1 MSPNE
6 REAVH
11 PLDAAALETFRQKG
25 DQSAV
30 KVRRV
35 LQATKDL
42 LRSDLRGVRVLDLG
56 CAEGVYSIEAG
67 LRGASVLAVDGRSGR
82 LDDGRA
88 IAQRLG
94 LANVEFRIA
103 DVRALRKA
111 DLGSFDAVFYLGL
124 QYHLD
129 VPDVFDVMRNVHEMC
144 SGVMILDTHIATEAE
159 QRVEDRGVV
168 FEGQSKPEHEAGADE
183 ATKRER
189 LAASLDN
196 VRSFWFTRESLYRL
210 LRHVGFTSV
219 FECHVPIEAAKPAN
233 RVTFAA
239 VKGAET
245 SLSAYPWINGLS
257 EAEIAGRLSEM
268 PGFKRFWEKPE
279 SKKKGGFF
287 GAAKAMLRG
296 KK

>member
-6 REAVH
+6 RETVH
-11 PLDAAALETFRQKG
+11 PLDAAALETFRLKG
-25 DQSAV
+25 EQSAV

-56 CAEGVYSIEAG
+56 CGEGVYSIEAG
-67 LRGASVLAVDGRSGR
+67 LRGANVLAVDGRSGR

-88 IAQRLG
+88 IAKRLG
-94 LANVEFRIA
+94 LSNVEFRIA
-103 DVRALRKA
+103 DVRSLRKA
-111 DLGSFDAVFYLGL
+111 DIGQFDAVFFLGL

-144 SGVMILDTHIATEAE
+144 RGVMILDTHVASDAE

-168 FEGQSKPEHEAGADE
+168 FEGESKPEHEAGTDD
-183 ATKRER
+183 ATKKQR

-196 VRSFWFTRESLYRL
+196 VRSFWLTKPSLYRL
-210 LRHVGFTSV
+210 LQHVGFTSV
-219 FECHVPIEAAKPAN
+219 FECYVPIEAAKPAN
-233 RVTFAA
+233 RVTLVA
-239 VKGAET
+239 VKGTET
-245 SLSAYPWINGLS
+245 TLSAYPWINGLS
-257 EAEIAGRLSEM
+257 EAEIAKRLSEL
-268 PGFKRFWEKPE
+268 PGWNRYWEKPE
-279 SKKKGGFF
+279 KKRKGGLL

-296 KK
+296 RK